1 MQKDLE
7 SLAKEMQKLTT
18 QQKNYWLRVIAGGHD
33 LSFPTACYPSHLREE
48 RFQSTKKAIIWSL
61 SGILAG
67 KNVEELPVVR
77 KGVDSFMF
85 VSKEERDEF
94 YKAVLPKETPS
105 KIAVKSAHT
114 SPRHKEE
121 RIHE

>member
-7 SLAKEMQKLTT
+7 NLAKEMQKLTT
-18 QQKNYWLRVIAGGHD
+18 HQKNYWLRVIAGCHD

-48 RFQSTKKAIIWSL
+48 RFQSTKKVIIWSL

-94 YKAVLPKETPS
+94 YKIVQKEVPS

>member
-7 SLAKEMQKLTT
+7 KLATEMQKLTT
-18 QQKNYWLRVIAGGHD
+18 HQKNYWLRVIAGCHD

-114 SPRHKEE
+114 SPRRKEE